1 MYSSTRACFQA
12 TNQHTLFLKDT
23 EIVNVTET
31 MIARETVTGTGIETA
46 TEIVIEIGTETGIET
61 TTETEEETEEDAGVM
76 MRIVMA
82 ANLHAEDFLGEQPLH
97 HPHLLCRIQHLVI
110 KPRISRE

>member
-1 MYSSTRACFQA
+1 M
-12 TNQHTLFLKDT
+12 KDT
-23 EIVNVTET
+23 EIVSVTET

-46 TEIVIEIGTETGIET
+46 REIVIEIGTETGIET

-76 MRIVMA
+76 MTIVMA
-82 ANLHAEDFLGEQPLH
+82 ASLHVEDFQGEQPLH

-110 KPRISRE
+110 KPRISGE

>member
-1 MYSSTRACFQA
+1 M
-12 TNQHTLFLKDT
+12 
-23 EIVNVTET
+23 TET

-76 MRIVMA
+76 MTIVMA
-82 ANLHAEDFLGEQPLH
+82 ASLHVEDFLGEQPLH
-97 HPHLLCRIQHLVI
+97 HPHLLCRIQQLVI